1 MTRSH
6 GGRETRT
13 VECGEEKGRK
23 KNEGKKKES
32 EAAQEFNLKCR
43 SFCVCVGFGDKL
55 LTLQAYNGKSSQRHP
70 WPTWWATSWNER
82 TRTKDDPHDSRC
94 NGILPRKNSH
104 GRRSWFVAV
113 NV

>member
-1 MTRSH
+1 MAGGKLERSS
-6 GGRETRT
+6 
-13 VECGEEKGRK
+13 VGRK
-23 KNEGKKKES
+23 KEEKRMKEKKKKES

-82 TRTKDDPHDSRC
+82 TR
-94 NGILPRKNSH
+94 
-104 GRRSWFVAV
+104 A
-113 NV
+113 